1 MKYKLN
7 KEIKVG
13 VLIVLG
19 LAFLYWGINF
29 LGGRNFFSKTKIFYA
44 VYNQVNGLAEAN
56 WVMINGVK
64 VGEVREISFMDI
76 KGRVLVEFAI
86 KNDVQI
92 PKNSIARIYSSDVL
106 GSKAIEIVLGESTEL
121 VKKGDTLLSQIQ
133 PSITEEVSY
142 QMLPLKR
149 KTESLMA
156 SLDSVLAV
164 IQYVF
169 NESTRENLKH
179 SFESIRFTIQ
189 NLEHTTFNID
199 TLMSSQRTRLS
210 QIIYNFE
217 SISSNIRTNNAKLT
231 NIINNFSD
239 ISDSLSKAKIINTI
253 NNANKILSD
262 FSLISNKINT
272 GQGSL
277 GLLINNDSL
286 YNGLEKSSNELNLLL
301 EDLRLNPHRYVH
313 LSVFGKNPNKNI
325 IKSKPNE

>member
-1 MKYKLN
+1 
-7 KEIKVG
+7 
-13 VLIVLG
+13 
-19 LAFLYWGINF
+19 
-29 LGGRNFFSKTKIFYA
+29 
-44 VYNQVNGLAEAN
+44 
-56 WVMINGVK
+56 
-64 VGEVREISFMDI
+64 
-76 KGRVLVEFAI
+76 
-86 KNDVQI
+86 
-92 PKNSIARIYSSDVL
+92 
-106 GSKAIEIVLGESTEL
+106 
-121 VKKGDTLLSQIQ
+121 
-133 PSITEEVSY
+133 
-142 QMLPLKR
+142 
-149 KTESLMA
+149 
-156 SLDSVLAV
+156 
-164 IQYVF
+164 
-169 NESTRENLKH
+169 
-179 SFESIRFTIQ
+179 
-189 NLEHTTFNID
+189 
-199 TLMSSQRTRLS
+199 MSSQRTRLS

-286 YNGLEKSSNELNLLL
+286 YTGLEKSSHELNLLL